1 MSKIATYPTL
11 TREECKDAIKAV
23 GAGNKEAGIDP
34 VTVLVMSEPGVGKSA
49 ILEDLRMEM
58 GEDEYDFI
66 YVDGP
71 NKDMM
76 DIAATIPNHETKSL
90 EHYTASLFKMGNGK
104 KKVIMIDEALKV
116 PKLMQPIYTRL
127 YQERTVGD
135 EALPDGSM
143 VFATTNN
150 SSDGV
155 GDNLQAHTANRVSIV
170 RMSKPSF
177 KEWAA
182 WATDKGI
189 SPLITA
195 CCAMYP
201 QVFRSYTEGDAQ
213 DNPYIFNPKRADQM
227 SFVSPRSLHKCDGVI
242 KKNLSYNMALGL
254 LAGLVGESF
263 ARNLMSFVDLESKV
277 TKFDDII
284 KDPDNAKMPAAGDSA
299 PLLLMIFQAIEHIDS
314 QDKLNKFQT
323 FMNRVESHEIQ
334 SIWFVVLLR
343 SKKAKMA
350 RLNPL
355 VAKWAAENSHLL

>member
-1 MSKIATYPTL
+1 
-11 TREECKDAIKAV
+11 
-23 GAGNKEAGIDP
+23 
-34 VTVLVMSEPGVGKSA
+34 
-49 ILEDLRMEM
+49 
-58 GEDEYDFI
+58 
-66 YVDGP
+66 
-71 NKDMM
+71 
-76 DIAATIPNHETKSL
+76 
-90 EHYTASLFKMGNGK
+90 
-104 KKVIMIDEALKV
+104 
-116 PKLMQPIYTRL
+116 
-127 YQERTVGD
+127 
-135 EALPDGSM
+135 
-143 VFATTNN
+143 
-150 SSDGV
+150 
-155 GDNLQAHTANRVSIV
+155 
-170 RMSKPSF
+170 
-177 KEWAA
+177 
-182 WATDKGI
+182 
-189 SPLITA
+189 
-195 CCAMYP
+195 
-201 QVFRSYTEGDAQ
+201 VFRSYTEGDAQ

-242 KKNLSYNMALGL
+242 KKNLPYNMALGL